1 MSQRERLVV
10 VGNGMAGIRLLE
22 ELWTLAPELYEASVF
37 SAEPHGSYN
46 RILLSPVLAGEK
58 RFDEIVTHSD
68 AWYTERGI
76 HLHKG
81 STVTKIR
88 RKAREIETDDGHIC
102 GYDRLVLATGSR
114 PFILPVPGHDL
125 SGVVSFRD
133 IADVEAMLKYRGPNC
148 SAVVIGGGL
157 LGLEAAY
164 GLMRQGFRVRV
175 VHLSDAL
182 MERQLDPAASVLMQR
197 SLEQKG
203 LEFLMGAQTEALL
216 GEERVRAVR
225 FKDGREIEA
234 DLVVMAAGIRPDVS
248 LARSAGLYCE
258 RGVVVNDTLQTFDPR
273 IYAVGECVQHRR
285 ETYGLV
291 APLFEQ
297 AKVCANHLAALGY
310 GMYRGSVTAT
320 RLKVTGVDLFS
331 MGRFLAGPG
340 DEEIVFQD
348 ASQGVYKKLVLCNN
362 RIAGG
367 VLFGDAADS
376 SWYFDLMRQHTDVAT
391 LRPHLLFGP
400 QATAGTEGGAGDV
413 MALADEA
420 EICGCN
426 GVSKGTILR
435 AIRGQNLKTL
445 DEVRLCTK
453 ASSSCGSCSGLVER
467 LLAGTVVEYKAPG
480 EQALCRCTSHSSDA
494 VREAIHKTAY
504 QTVREVMRALEW
516 RTAEGCSSCRPAINY
531 YLLSTYPETYQ
542 DDSQS
547 RLVNERLHANI
558 QQDGSFSVVPR
569 MWGGMTSARELRA
582 IADVVDKFSVPAVK
596 VTGGQRIDLLGIR
609 REQLPEV
616 WADLN
621 AAGMVSGHA
630 YGKAMRTVKTCVGK
644 DWCRYGTQ
652 DSTTLGIRLEQMT
665 WGCWTPHKFKM
676 AVSACPRNCAEVTIK
691 DFGVI
696 GVESGWDIHVGGNAG
711 VKLRGTDVLC
721 HVVQDEEVLEYC
733 AAYLQ
738 LYREQARYL
747 ERTAPW
753 VERFGLASIRARLV
767 EDPAGRAEL
776 ARRFHVSQLHTQM
789 DPWAERAQ
797 GSAEFTTVQATQEV
811 SRAS

>member
-1 MSQRERLVV
+1 
-10 VGNGMAGIRLLE
+10 
-22 ELWTLAPELYEASVF
+22 
-37 SAEPHGSYN
+37 
-46 RILLSPVLAGEK
+46 
-58 RFDEIVTHSD
+58 
-68 AWYTERGI
+68 
-76 HLHKG
+76 
-81 STVTKIR
+81 
-88 RKAREIETDDGHIC
+88 
-102 GYDRLVLATGSR
+102 
-114 PFILPVPGHDL
+114 
-125 SGVVSFRD
+125 
-133 IADVEAMLKYRGPNC
+133 
-148 SAVVIGGGL
+148 
-157 LGLEAAY
+157 
-164 GLMRQGFRVRV
+164 
-175 VHLSDAL
+175 
-182 MERQLDPAASVLMQR
+182 
-197 SLEQKG
+197 
-203 LEFLMGAQTEALL
+203 QTAALL
-216 GEERVRAVR
+216 GTDRVCAVR
-225 FKDGREIEA
+225 FMDGREVDA
-234 DLVVMAAGIRPDVS
+234 DLVVMAAGIRPDID
-248 LARSAGLYCE
+248 LARAAGLYCE

-331 MGRFLAGPG
+331 MGRFMAGPG

-348 ASQGVYKKLVLCNN
+348 AGQGVYKKLVLCDN

-376 SWYFDLMRQHTDVAT
+376 SWYFDLMRQNADVAA

-400 QATAGTEGGAGDV
+400 AVASGDTADV
-413 MALADEA
+413 LVLKDDA

-435 AIRGQNLKTL
+435 AIQTQNLKTL

-453 ASSSCGSCSGLVER
+453 ASSSCGSCSKLVER
-467 LLAGTVVEYKAPG
+467 LLAGTVQDYAAPT
-480 EQALCRCTSHSSDA
+480 QTALCRCTHHSSDA
-494 VREAIHKTAY
+494 VREAVQNTPVS
-504 QTVREVMRALEW
+504 TVREVMQALEW
-516 RTAEGCSSCRPAINY
+516 RTTEGCSTCRPAINY
-531 YLLSTYPETYQ
+531 YLLSTYPQTYR
-542 DDSQS
+542 DDSRS

-558 QQDGSFSVVPR
+558 QQDGTYSVVPR

-582 IADVVDKFSVPAVK
+582 IADVVDKFQVPAVK
-596 VTGGQRIDLLGIR
+596 ITGGQRIDLLGIQ
-609 REQLPEV
+609 REQLPAV

-644 DWCRYGTQ
+644 EWCRYGTQ
-652 DSTTLGIRLEQMT
+652 DSTALGVRLEQMT

-711 VKLRGTDVLC
+711 VTLRATDLLV
-721 HVVQDEEVLEYC
+721 HVTQADEVLQYC

-753 VERFGLASIRARLV
+753 IERVGIDRIRASLV
-767 EDPAGRAEL
+767 EDASGRAALAGRFAE
-776 ARRFHVSQLHTQM
+776 SQSYSQS
-789 DPWAERAQ
+789 DPWADRVA
-797 GSAEFTTVQATQEV
+797 GTNDFSTVQPLVEV
-811 SRAS
+811 PDVS